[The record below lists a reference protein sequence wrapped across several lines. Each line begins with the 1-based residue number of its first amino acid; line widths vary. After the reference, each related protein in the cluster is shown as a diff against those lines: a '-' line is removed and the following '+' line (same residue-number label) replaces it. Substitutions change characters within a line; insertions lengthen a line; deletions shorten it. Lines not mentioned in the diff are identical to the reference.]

1 MVFFFFF
8 AKIMVSSWA
17 PDLLT
22 SKRVVETMFVDLYFV
37 QNKRGNG
44 RKRQCGT
51 PKKKKKKLCLGLFF
65 FRVCVAVF
73 RIVWCITWTGAPP
86 TRARSFAYH
95 ASKRTFF
102 PFDMYVLFASASHSS
117 CERMLKEREKEV
129 RQDIS
134 LPTVAQC
141 VISRNFTLRANEKA
155 NVATVCCSNAVD

>member
-1 MVFFFFF
+1 
-8 AKIMVSSWA
+8 MVSSRA

-44 RKRQCGT
+44 RKRQRGM
-51 PKKKKKKLCLGLFF
+51 PKKKEALFRSF
-65 FRVCVAVF
+65 FVCVAVF
-73 RIVWCITWTGAPP
+73 RIAWCITWTGAPP

-95 ASKRTFF
+95 TSKKTFF
-102 PFDMYVLFASASHSS
+102 SFDMYVLFASASRSS
-117 CERMLKEREKEV
+117 CERMLKEKEKEV

-141 VISRNFTLRANEKA
+141 VISLNFTLRANEKA